1 MPGKKLTGT
10 KTAASTNDVAI
21 KAPASPVM
29 AFFVASYALRCS
41 SSMMRSTFSTT
52 TIASSTTIPM
62 ARIRP
67 NKVSMLSEKPNI
79 SMKPKVPIREIGTA
93 TTGISVAR
101 QLCRERKTTKIT
113 STSASKSVLYTS

>member
-1 MPGKKLTGT
+1 
-10 KTAASTNDVAI
+10 
-21 KAPASPVM
+21 
-29 AFFVASYALRCS
+29 
-41 SSMMRSTFSTT
+41 
-52 TIASSTTIPM
+52 M